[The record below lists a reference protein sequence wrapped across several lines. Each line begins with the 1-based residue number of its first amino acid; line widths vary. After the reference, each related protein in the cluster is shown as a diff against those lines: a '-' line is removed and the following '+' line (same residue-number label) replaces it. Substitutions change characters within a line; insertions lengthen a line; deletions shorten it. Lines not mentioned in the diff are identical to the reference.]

1 MLASDTSNRAANPAI
16 CCGAVDPND
25 ASGFQ
30 ALILRLRIPRLLLQ
44 LDREHLLCPN
54 HDRIGVDV
62 DVGVGV
68 GVGVVVDA
76 GVDVAVDAG
85 VVDAVVDVEAH
96 AACNVQMQLTPYAEA
111 DIRSRDTWAAEL
123 S

>member
-16 CCGAVDPND
+16 YCGAVDPND

-62 DVGVGV
+62 GV
-68 GVGVVVDA
+68 GVGVVV
-76 GVDVAVDAG
+76 G
-85 VVDAVVDVEAH
+85 VDAVVDVEAH
-96 AACNVQMQLTPYAEA
+96 AACNVQKQLTPYAEA